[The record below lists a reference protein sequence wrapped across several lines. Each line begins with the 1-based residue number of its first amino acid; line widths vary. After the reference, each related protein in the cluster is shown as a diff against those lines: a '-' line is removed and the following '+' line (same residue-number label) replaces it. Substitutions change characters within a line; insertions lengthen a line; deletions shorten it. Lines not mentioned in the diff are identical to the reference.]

1 MLSAGGHKNRE
12 DGLVT
17 RCMYGEGGQYVS
29 ITAMSNTVRHSQMS
43 FHVQKPTLLPGFS
56 FPLHHKA
63 YTLVE
68 NCHFPI
74 VVLKVKEMLNGVSIQ
89 L

>member
-1 MLSAGGHKNRE
+1 
-12 DGLVT
+12 
-17 RCMYGEGGQYVS
+17 MYVWGEGQYAS
-29 ITAMSNTVRHSQMS
+29 TAAMSNTIGHSQMS
-43 FHVQKPTLLPGFS
+43 FHVQKPILLPGFS

-74 VVLKVKEMLNGVSIQ
+74 VVLEVTEMPKVSIQ